1 MRSTSQTHLNR
12 MVNGTG
18 FAENCNSIIPLLKG
32 AFTIGKITEEQRFD
46 IVRHACPGAG
56 ACGGMYTY
64 VCSVSAIITSAEGT
78 DTAVS
83 ANTMSSALEV
93 LGLSL
98 PYSSST
104 PATYAGALFRLSP
117 ELGFT

>member
-1 MRSTSQTHLNR
+1 

-18 FAENCNSIIPLLKG
+18 FAEDCSSIIPSLKG

-64 VCSVSAIITSAEGT
+64 VYCICKP
-78 DTAVS
+78 
-83 ANTMSSALEV
+83 LPV
-93 LGLSL
+93 LKEQTW
-98 PYSSST
+98 PT
-104 PATYAGALFRLSP
+104 VPTQ
-117 ELGFT
+117 